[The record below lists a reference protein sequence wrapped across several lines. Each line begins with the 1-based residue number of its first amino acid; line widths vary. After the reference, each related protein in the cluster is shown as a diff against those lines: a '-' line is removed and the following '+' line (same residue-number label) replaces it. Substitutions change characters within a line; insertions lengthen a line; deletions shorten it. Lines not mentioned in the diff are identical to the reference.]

1 MGRPPQRAA
10 RLHFRTT
17 SIFREDAHGP
27 GSCECRRARA
37 DGTGESSTGGSCN
50 SRSLA
55 RAARRRT
62 RARRRSVRGKP
73 KSCGRRRFAV
83 SSVANFQTN
92 WIGFPGEFAYSI
104 TGGGCHIAG
113 AKRITSSQINW
124 IASAGGLPSDVAISS
139 TSK

>member
-1 MGRPPQRAA
+1 MGRPSQRTA

-17 SIFREDAHGP
+17 GISWKNAHGP
-27 GSCECRRARA
+27 GLGEHRRARTG
-37 DGTGESSTGGSCN
+37 GTGESSTGGSC
-50 SRSLA
+50 SSCGLA
-55 RAARRRT
+55 RAKRR
-62 RARRRSVRGKP
+62 AVRGKP
-73 KSCGRRRFAV
+73 SCCGRRFAV